1 LYSGTHPPAQIV
13 PQTVALA
20 GWSARVDDE
29 RLDDPQQVLG
39 ELVEIC
45 VAETETG
52 PIDIK
57 LAQHRVGEVLRDV

>member
-1 LYSGTHPPAQIV
+1 
-13 PQTVALA
+13 LA
-20 GWSARVDDE
+20 RRSAGVDDE
-29 RLDDPQQVLG
+29 RLDDPQQMLG